1 MFSRAKVSDTERLA
15 SIEADILALQARL
28 RGFEQAAIEAAE
40 AAQQGLILSRDARMQ
55 QEFSELMAGVTRE
68 QIEEQWKA
76 RDALCPKQREASSDS

>member
-15 SIEADILALQARL
+15 SIEADIIALQARL
-28 RGFEQAAIEAAE
+28 RGYEQAAVDAAK
-40 AAQQGLILSRDARMQ
+40 AAQAGLLLSRDARMQ

-76 RDALCPKQREASSDS
+76 RDALIPQPREADG